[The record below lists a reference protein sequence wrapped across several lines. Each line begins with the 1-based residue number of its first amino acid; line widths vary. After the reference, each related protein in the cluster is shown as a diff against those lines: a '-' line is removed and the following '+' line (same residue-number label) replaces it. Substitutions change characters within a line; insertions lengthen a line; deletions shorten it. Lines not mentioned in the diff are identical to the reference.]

1 MSSVKGDVGRMPK
14 GGDGVGGGQMLQKM
28 VVECM
33 LVIMAESRT
42 SQTGGLKK
50 GREGRGKR
58 VITTG
63 SSESGFR
70 RPEMGKKGSTGGVS
84 GGRWKVRGEV
94 VRGRREGA

>member
-1 MSSVKGDVGRMPK
+1 MSSVEGDAEGMPK
-14 GGDGVGGGQMLQKM
+14 GGDGIGGGCVLQKM
-28 VVECM
+28 LVEGM
-33 LVIMAESRT
+33 LVVMAKSRA